1 MKRVKTIGANLCVRP
16 LLITLVIAIVMVSCG
31 GGKSNTQQKIAENST
46 GGQQDIE
53 AQVETQEISLQKEIQ
68 NEPTDWVSGDFKLM
82 FEGKPIDVS
91 GIMGGKN
98 DNLTARYTIVR
109 VKDKLYWNV
118 VVVGEGEINSL
129 FCMENGTLMYYALN
143 PQTREAAR
151 RKANFE
157 TIEALLRWNLA
168 ESVYAST
175 KGTDTIPK
183 TGTEQ
188 VAGINCDVYKKETEM
203 TNPQTEAAKGLE
215 ALAVMLGSDTSD
227 IDKMKNQIGGIA
239 GTTTFWIDPTRKNFV
254 ARKHVYLNMNGKITD
269 EVTHV
274 VTFFSDRNVDASE
287 IPNISE
293 YSLQNL

>member
-1 MKRVKTIGANLCVRP
+1 MKRVKIAGANLCVRT
-16 LLITLVIAIVMVSCG
+16 LLITLVLAIVTVSCG

-53 AQVETQEISLQKEIQ
+53 ARVETQEISPQKEIQ
-68 NEPTDWVSGDFKLM
+68 NEPTDWLSGDFKLM

-183 TGTEQ
+183 IGTEQ

-215 ALAVMLGSDTSD
+215 ALAVMLGSDTSE
-227 IDKMKNQIGGIA
+227 IDKMKNQIGGIG
-239 GTTTFWIDPTRKNFV
+239 GTTTFWIDPTRENFV

-287 IPNISE
+287 IPNISD
-293 YSLQNL
+293 YSLQN